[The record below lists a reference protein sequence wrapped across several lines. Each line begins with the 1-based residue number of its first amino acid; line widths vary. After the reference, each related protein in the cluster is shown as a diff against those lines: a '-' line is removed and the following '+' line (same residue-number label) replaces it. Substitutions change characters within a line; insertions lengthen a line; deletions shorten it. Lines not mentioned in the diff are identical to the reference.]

1 MPGRAALLI
10 VVPDYR
16 GHRIEVAATPV
27 DGGRFNAVVHIR
39 RTLSDA
45 KPIVETVTCLKMSA
59 ALAEQAGERW
69 AKRWID
75 HGPV

>member
-1 MPGRAALLI
+1 MN

-16 GHRIEVAATPV
+16 GHRIEIAATPA

-39 RTLSDA
+39 RTLSDS
-45 KPIVETVTCLKMSA
+45 KPVVETVTCFKMSA
-59 ALAEQAGERW
+59 TLAEQAGELW

-75 HGPV
+75 LR